1 MIDTEIAEAIQKNYW
16 NMLEDNDNK
25 ENNKNMDNQIKKY
38 YMEVIGGS
46 KELYTVKA
54 DQLDAGGGC
63 YVFYMGKEMIAA
75 YPIDRTIIK
84 SIEDKPTT

>member
-1 MIDTEIAEAIQKNYW
+1 MKLFE
-16 NMLEDNDNK
+16 K
-25 ENNKNMDNQIKKY
+25 EKTTTPIYKY

-54 DQLDAGGGC
+54 HDMVIGGSGC
-63 YVFYMGKEMIAA
+63 YVFKLDEKVIAT

-84 SIEDKPTT
+84 SIELKSEE